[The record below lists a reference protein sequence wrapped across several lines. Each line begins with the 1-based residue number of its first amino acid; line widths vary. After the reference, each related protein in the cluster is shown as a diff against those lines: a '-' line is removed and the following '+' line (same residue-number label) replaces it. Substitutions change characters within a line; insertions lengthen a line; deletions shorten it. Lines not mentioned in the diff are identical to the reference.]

1 MIGGPGKDQ
10 LWGSSWWR
18 RGLFRWPR
26 LSMIVFASRRFGRS
40 HSFPVAW
47 KWEHRRLEAV
57 FISQTLSLSKKFERK
72 SKEFEVGTY
81 ILLEIDWSERW
92 EVEPW
97 SEDKVWCKN
106 WSSAI
111 WGFWWFGGFEDL
123 GVLKFLFD
131 DLGEN
136 WSSAKIQICWG
147 FHSSCYS
154 RFGGFHF
161 QKSLGAHQMIS
172 RTRRYWTVIFFM
184 LISKVFMA
192 VEIAQL
198 KKCIFQRLLSKEV
211 SNIIFLCLFQWFY

>member
-1 MIGGPGKDQ
+1 MSKSDWISHASGAKQAFSREYEKERNGIGEKMIGGPGKDQ

-97 SEDKVWCKN
+97 SEDKVWC
-106 WSSAI
+106 
-111 WGFWWFGGFEDL
+111 
-123 GVLKFLFD
+123 
-131 DLGEN
+131 EN
-136 WSSAKIQICWG
+136 ICW
-147 FHSSCYS
+147 
-154 RFGGFHF
+154 
-161 QKSLGAHQMIS
+161 I
-172 RTRRYWTVIFFM
+172 
-184 LISKVFMA
+184 
-192 VEIAQL
+192 
-198 KKCIFQRLLSKEV
+198 
-211 SNIIFLCLFQWFY
+211 